1 MPSRRREIAFSRIV
15 DLSQDIGPGT
25 QMFPAYPR
33 PSMIPWTTR
42 EVHGFLA
49 EALFLVSHTG
59 THIDA
64 PWHFEPRGKKIHEL
78 PLERFLAPGHVLDL
92 RNGRAKARIS
102 PSQLRAAR
110 VSLGRPI
117 RKGDAVLLWT
127 GWERLRG
134 RRAYLFDNPGL
145 SRSAAEELVGWGL
158 SLVGIDTAN
167 IDHPSA
173 GELSCA
179 PYAPPIRCP
188 RDGERREPCEGGI
201 APLPSR
207 CVPAQAGRHNRLP
220 CPSRRPRGV

>member
-173 GELSCA
+173 GEYPAHHTLLRSGVLVMENVVNLA
-179 PYAPPIRCP
+179 RVGSRPFHLVAF
-188 RDGERREPCEGGI
+188 
-201 APLPSR
+201 PLKLVGTTGSPVR
-207 CVPAQAGRHNRLP
+207 AVAL
-220 CPSRRPRGV
+220 VE